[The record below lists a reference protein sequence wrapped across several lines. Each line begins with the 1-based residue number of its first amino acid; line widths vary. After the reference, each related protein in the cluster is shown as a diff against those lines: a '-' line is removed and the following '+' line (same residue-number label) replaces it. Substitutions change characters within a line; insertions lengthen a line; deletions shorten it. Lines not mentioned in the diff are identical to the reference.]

1 MIQPIPDDVNPT
13 EKIGSLGPI
22 DNSKNFASSS
32 ESFTSY
38 MQNVSSADTGAG
50 KAQMISPFGL
60 NGQGPQAGMP
70 TPSLSTITA
79 QAQMAQNTLTDL
91 HSQIQDPS
99 LKLKSSQKY
108 VVNNKLED
116 AHANIKA
123 VGSKLGV
130 PETETTPAKS
140 AGGPLGKF
148 LGYVNGGMADMEAV
162 QKHLGELSAKG
173 TQLGA
178 ADLLLIQVK
187 MNKAQQQLDF
197 TSVMLSKVV
206 EDFKTLMN
214 VQL

>member
-13 EKIGSLGPI
+13 EKIGNVMPI

-32 ESFTSY
+32 EGFSSY
-38 MQNVSSADTGAG
+38 MQNVSATDTGPG
-50 KAQMISPFGL
+50 KAQMISPFEL
-60 NGQGPQAGMP
+60 AGQGPKTGIPA
-70 TPSLSTITA
+70 PSLSTITA
-79 QAQMAQNTLTDL
+79 QAQMTQNTLTDL
-91 HSQIQDPS
+91 HAQIQDPA

-108 VVNNKLED
+108 IVNNKLED

-123 VGSKLGV
+123 VSSKLGV
-130 PETETTPAKS
+130 PESETSPVKS
-140 AGGPLGKF
+140 SGGPLGKF
-148 LGYVNGGMADMEAV
+148 LGYVNGGMAEMEGV
-162 QKHLGELSAKG
+162 QKQLGQLSAKG